1 MTPLTSS
8 PTFVVG
14 AAHHV
19 GLVRANDEDAH
30 LAGTH
35 VLVVA
40 DGMGGHSAGDV
51 ASRLVVE
58 EFARLA
64 DAVRTPAEVCA
75 QVKGALAAAQ
85 ARLRRYVDAQPEESG
100 VRYAGTTVVAAL
112 RMTTDR
118 GLAWCVSHLGD
129 SRAYLLDPTL
139 DPTRDGAL
147 RQVTRDHSV
156 VEELVR
162 QGLISESEAA
172 VHPERH
178 VVTRALGV
186 RELPEVD
193 VTVHPCGPGT
203 RLVLC
208 SDGASGVLGPEE
220 FASLAAAG
228 RPQEAADA
236 LVAAVLSA
244 GAPDNVTV
252 VVSDVV

>member
-1 MTPLTSS
+1 MPQPTSP
-8 PTFVVG
+8 PTIAVG

-19 GLVRANDEDAH
+19 GLVRASDEDAH
-30 LAGTH
+30 LARTH

-64 DAVRTPAEVCA
+64 DVVRTPVEAGEHVL
-75 QVKGALAAAQ
+75 GALAAAQ
-85 ARLRRYVDAQPEESG
+85 VRLRRYVDAQPEASG

-112 RMTTDR
+112 RVSTDL
-118 GLAWCVSHLGD
+118 GLAWCVAHLGD
-129 SRAYLLDPTL
+129 SRAYLLDPTV
-139 DPTRDGAL
+139 DDDL

-162 QGLISESEAA
+162 HGLITEQEAA

-186 RELPEVD
+186 REVPEVE
-193 VTVHPCGPGT
+193 VALHPCGPGT

-208 SDGASGVLGPEE
+208 SDGASGVLDPATFSRLASVGP
-220 FASLAAAG
+220 
-228 RPQEAADA
+228 PQVSADA
-236 LVAAVLSA
+236 VVGAVLSA

-252 VVSDVV
+252 VISDVV